1 MFSEKDI
8 TVLIATKDRV
18 EEIQRAIQ
26 SSLDQT
32 IKANIVVLDD
42 ASEINI
48 KEQIEDK
55 FKGQPIKWIRSDSPS
70 GVAGARNKL
79 VEASEG
85 SVMVFLDDDA
95 YFINKDS
102 LEKILIKFSSSEE
115 IAGMAFKII
124 LREDS
129 DGLQI
134 PFSKLKRFLTKNIQD
149 IESDVSYYIGAG
161 HVLLR
166 ETFDKVGGYDTD
178 LFYGLEELD
187 ISSEIIKENKKIIY
201 YPEVEIIHEPKKSVV
216 DKRSKLKDEAYYSIR
231 NRIWVSFK
239 HLPLLYLIVHL
250 SIWCSFYFIKSA
262 INFKLLKF
270 FLALSEGFSKLNTK
284 NRNPFKLKAL
294 KYLKKNNGRL
304 WY

>member
-1 MFSEKDI
+1 MYKFEDI

-26 SSLDQT
+26 SSLNQT

-42 ASEINI
+42 ASRIDIREELEI
-48 KEQIEDK
+48 K
-55 FKGQPIKWIRSDSPS
+55 FKDQPIKWIRSDKPS

-79 VEASEG
+79 VEGSEG
-85 SVMVFLDDDA
+85 SLMVFLDDDA
-95 YFINKDS
+95 YFTKEDS
-102 LEKILIKFSSSEE
+102 LEKILNKFSSSKE

-124 LREDS
+124 LRQDQ

-134 PFSKLKRFLTKNIQD
+134 PFSKLKRFLNNDIQNH
-149 IESDVSYYIGAG
+149 ESEVSYYIGAG

-166 ETFDKVGGYDTD
+166 ETFLNVGGYDTE

-201 YPEVEIIHEPKKSVV
+201 YPQVEIVHEPKKSVV
-216 DKRSKLKDEAYYSIR
+216 DKKNKLKDEAYYSIR

-239 HLPLLYLIVHL
+239 HLPFVYLITSL
-250 SIWCSFYFIKSA
+250 AIWSTFYLFKSI
-262 INFKLLKF
+262 FKFQLRKF
-270 FLALSEGFSKLNTK
+270 FIATFEGFGKLNTK
-284 NRNPFKLKAL
+284 KRNPFKSKAL
-294 KYLKKNNGRL
+294 KYLRRNNGRL

>member
-1 MFSEKDI
+1 MFSKKDI
-8 TVLIATKDRV
+8 TVLIATKDRI

-26 SSLDQT
+26 SSLDQS

-42 ASEINI
+42 SSEINI
-48 KEQIEDK
+48 REQLEDK
-55 FKGQPIKWIRSDSPS
+55 FKGQPIKWLRSNKPS

-95 YFINKDS
+95 YFANKDS
-102 LEKILIKFSSSEE
+102 LEKILIKFSSNKE
-115 IAGMAFKII
+115 IAGMALKIT

-134 PFSKLKRFLTKNIQD
+134 PFSKLKRILTKNIQN
-149 IESDVSYYIGAG
+149 IESDVSYFIGAG

-166 ETFDKVGGYDTD
+166 ETFIKVGGYDTD

-187 ISSEIIKENKKIIY
+187 ISSEIIKENKKLIY

-216 DKRSKLKDEAYYSIR
+216 DKKSKLKDEAYYSIR

-239 HLPLLYLIVHL
+239 HLPLIYLIVHL
-250 SIWCSFYFIKSA
+250 TIWCSFYFIKSV

-270 FLALSEGFSKLNTK
+270 LFALSEGFSKLKTK
-284 NRNPFKLKAL
+284 NRNPFNLKAL